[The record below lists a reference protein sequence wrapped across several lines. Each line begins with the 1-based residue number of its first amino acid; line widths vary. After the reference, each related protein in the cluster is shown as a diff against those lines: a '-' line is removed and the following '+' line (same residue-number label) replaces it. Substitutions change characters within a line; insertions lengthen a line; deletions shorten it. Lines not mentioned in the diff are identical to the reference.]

1 MKLHWLGNII
11 LFVLIYIVVL
21 GLLAKVGIIAA
32 VYGAA
37 MATKWINRNFK

>member
-21 GLLAKVGIIAA
+21 GVLAKATIIAA
-32 VYGAA
+32 IYGAVE
-37 MATKWINRNFK
+37 ATRWAKKNFK

>member
-21 GLLAKVGIIAA
+21 GLLAKATIIVAI
-32 VYGAA
+32 YGAVI
-37 MATKWINRNFK
+37 ATKWVKRNFK